1 MLYSFNDRKPQ
12 VGKETYVSETA
23 LLVGD
28 VKIGDNCYIGHGTIL
43 RGDYGTIEIGNGT
56 AIEEGAI
63 IHAPP
68 KETCWIGEKVTVG
81 HGAIIHSKS
90 IGDLAVIGMG
100 AIISLWSEIGERSIV
115 AEGSVVKMK
124 QTFPAG
130 VVVAGNPAR
139 KIREVSHNDE
149 DMWDWGK
156 RLYVN
161 LAKKYLNIGMH
172 KLD

>member
-1 MLYSFNDRKPQ
+1 
-12 VGKETYVSETA
+12 
-23 LLVGD
+23 
-28 VKIGDNCYIGHGTIL
+28 
-43 RGDYGTIEIGNGT
+43 
-56 AIEEGAI
+56 
-63 IHAPP
+63 
-68 KETCWIGEKVTVG
+68 
-81 HGAIIHSKS
+81 
-90 IGDLAVIGMG
+90 MG

-124 QTFPAG
+124 QKFPAG